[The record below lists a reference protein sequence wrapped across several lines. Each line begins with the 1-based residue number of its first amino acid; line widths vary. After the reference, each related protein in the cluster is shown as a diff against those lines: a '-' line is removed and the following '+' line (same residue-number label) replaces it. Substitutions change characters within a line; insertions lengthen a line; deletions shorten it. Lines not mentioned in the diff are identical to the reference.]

1 MAVVR
6 TGSPIIS
13 AHSEISLFV
22 VKIIEVVS

>member
-13 AHSEISLFV
+13 AHSVISLFV
-22 VKIIEVVS
+22 VKMIELVS